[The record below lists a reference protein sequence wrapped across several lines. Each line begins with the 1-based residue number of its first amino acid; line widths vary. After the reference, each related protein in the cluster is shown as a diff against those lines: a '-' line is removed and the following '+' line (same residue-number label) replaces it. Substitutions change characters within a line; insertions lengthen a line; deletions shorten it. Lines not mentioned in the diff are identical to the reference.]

1 MDFGIDLSPVDLTHI
16 GEIQIQKI
24 SVGKGSCLSS
34 DRNAKQI
41 IVVFSFVVVLF
52 DGVLLGL
59 KS

>member
-24 SVGKGSCLSS
+24 SVGKGSCLGS

-41 IVVFSFVVVLF
+41 IVVFSLDYFAWLQMQE
-52 DGVLLGL
+52 L
-59 KS
+59 S